1 MEEAKLITPKR
12 VIPGLT
18 PAEMRDFGITPPP
31 TQDELPYSDGMP
43 MESNLHVLQ
52 MILLIETLKLY
63 WEGRQDV
70 FVGGNMFVYFS
81 PDQTMTHDFRG
92 PDFFAVQGVK
102 KRERKSWLVWEEGK
116 GPDVVIELLSDT
128 TAERDKNEKKLVY
141 QDRLRVPEYFYFHPL
156 TGEWAGFALHHGVY
170 EPIPPDDQG
179 RLISHQLQLALTRWN
194 GVFGEELSRWLRW
207 ESLDGVLLP
216 TPQEKAAR
224 EERIAEQERSRAEQ
238 ASALAEQERLRAEQE
253 RRRANE
259 LEEMLAR
266 YRERFGEL
274 PE

>member
-1 MEEAKLITPKR
+1 
-12 VIPGLT
+12 
-18 PAEMRDFGITPPP
+18 
-31 TQDELPYSDGMP
+31 
-43 MESNLHVLQ
+43 
-52 MILLIETLKLY
+52 
-63 WEGRQDV
+63 
-70 FVGGNMFVYFS
+70 
-81 PDQTMTHDFRG
+81 
-92 PDFFAVQGVK
+92 
-102 KRERKSWLVWEEGK
+102 
-116 GPDVVIELLSDT
+116 
-128 TAERDKNEKKLVY
+128 
-141 QDRLRVPEYFYFHPL
+141 L

-170 EPIPPDDQG
+170 EPITHDDQG

-216 TPQEKAAR
+216 TQQEKAAR